1 MYAVM
6 AGLVPATHAFL
17 AGGAEDVDARDE
29 PGHDD
34 LVTPQT
40 RGLNPPFRVSS
51 TTWSSGVIFMRML
64 SLTVGFVAAF
74 AATGASAQSV
84 DLTGR
89 YNCIAMC
96 RGANQP
102 YITQNGPE
110 LNVVTE
116 AGIPSRAWPDWY
128 FPATRIWVDAMVQSA
143 VYTPDGLVIQFD
155 GGTVWRRDI
164 PPPPAVRRRR

>member
-1 MYAVM
+1 MK
-6 AGLVPATHAFL
+6 
-17 AGGAEDVDARDE
+17 
-29 PGHDD
+29 
-34 LVTPQT
+34 
-40 RGLNPPFRVSS
+40 
-51 TTWSSGVIFMRML
+51 ML
-64 SLTVGFVAAF
+64 SLTVGLVAAF
-74 AATGASAQSV
+74 VATGASAQTA

-96 RGANQP
+96 RGDLQP

-116 AGIPSRAWPDWY
+116 AGIASRAWPDWY

-155 GGTVWRRDI
+155 GGTVWRRDL
-164 PPPPAVRRRR
+164 PPPPPPPVRRRR

>member
-1 MYAVM
+1 
-6 AGLVPATHAFL
+6 
-17 AGGAEDVDARDE
+17 
-29 PGHDD
+29 
-34 LVTPQT
+34 
-40 RGLNPPFRVSS
+40 
-51 TTWSSGVIFMRML
+51 ML
-64 SLTVGFVAAF
+64 SLTIGLVAAF

-89 YNCIAMC
+89 YNCIAAC
-96 RGANQP
+96 RGPNQP

-116 AGIPSRAWPDWY
+116 AGIASRAWPDWY

-155 GGTVWRRDI
+155 GGTVWRRDL
-164 PPPPAVRRRR
+164 PPPPVVRRRR